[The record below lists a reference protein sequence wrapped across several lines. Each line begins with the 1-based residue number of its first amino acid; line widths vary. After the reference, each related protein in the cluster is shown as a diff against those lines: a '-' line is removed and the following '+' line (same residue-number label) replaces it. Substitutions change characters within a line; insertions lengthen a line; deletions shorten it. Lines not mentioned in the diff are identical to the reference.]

1 MPPKAQNK
9 RKTTQGSNNNSTRL
23 VLKINKEV
31 RPGAATSAVQKLMS
45 LDGSTATVSLSAI
58 SAIVA
63 AYMDMYR
70 YFKINRLS
78 VRIFTDTVSSTTTKI
93 YPLVLAHLA
102 PGNTADPTDQESF
115 ETPNQT
121 ITYMDPAHNVPLIL
135 GSRAFK
141 SISDWFVTQN
151 DASSEVLYSAGE
163 IWIATST
170 AIGPWSATS
179 DFTLFIDLDISFR
192 TLLDPGLIS
201 TLMKQNL
208 TLHAESP
215 TTSHRIDGI
224 HSARICADDHSC
236 PHCQT
241 P

>member
-1 MPPKAQNK
+1 MPPKTNR
-9 RKTTQGSNNNSTRL
+9 RKNTQGSNNNGTRL

-31 RPGAATSAVQKLMS
+31 TPGAATTTVQKLMS

-58 SAIVA
+58 SSIVA

-102 PGNTADPTDQESF
+102 PGNTAEPTDQESF

-121 ITYMDPAHNVPLIL
+121 ITYMDPAHNVPLVL

-163 IWIATST
+163 IWIATSSSI
-170 AIGPWSATS
+170 APWGASS
-179 DFTLFIDLDISFR
+179 KFTLFIDLDISFR

-201 TLMKQNL
+201 TLMKNL
-208 TLHAESP
+208 STRAESP
-215 TTSHRIDGI
+215 PARIDGI
-224 HSARICADDHSC
+224 ESTKICADSCPC
-236 PHCQT
+236 PHCQK

>member
-1 MPPKAQNK
+1 MPPKN
-9 RKTTQGSNNNSTRL
+9 RPRNPTQGSNNNGTRL

-31 RPGAATSAVQKLMS
+31 TPGAATTTVQKLLS

-78 VRIFTDTVSSTTTKI
+78 VRVFTEDVSSTFYRA

-121 ITYMDPAHNVPLIL
+121 ITYMDPAHNVPLVL
-135 GSRAFK
+135 GSRPFK

-163 IWIATST
+163 IWIATSA
-170 AIGPWSATS
+170 AIAPWGATS
-179 DFTLFIDLDISFR
+179 AFTLFIDLDISFR

-208 TLHAESP
+208 TLQAEKPTP
-215 TTSHRIDGI
+215 TTDGI
-224 HSARICADDHSC
+224 SRDKTCSRNCSC
-236 PHCQT
+236 PHCRDNR
-241 P
+241 